1 MSDQSP
7 MFRLTV
13 WLLAILIASIISVP
27 ILWALVTSLKIETM
41 AVSYPPTFW
50 PSPLS
55 ASGYID
61 VVRHATFLSD
71 LFNSFLY
78 SLGAVALALLV
89 SIPAGYAAARFQFPG
104 KRTLLLA
111 ILATSMVPGV
121 ALLIP
126 TYVLLDQAGLLN
138 NRALMVVILAARLTP
153 QSIWFI
159 QNFIEALPIEIEE
172 AAFVDGAQRGQIL
185 TKLVLPLIKPGIAAV
200 AMLGFITTW
209 NDYVT
214 VAVFAPDV
222 ASRTVQVTLVNQV
235 FDAIGISWSFFM
247 AYAIIASVPVVLI
260 FMIAQR
266 WFVAGLTAGTVKG

>member
-1 MSDQSP
+1 MSQGP
-7 MFRLTV
+7 AIRAAI
-13 WLLAILIASIISVP
+13 WLCAVLIAALVSLPVV
-27 ILWALVTSLKIETM
+27 WALITSFKIESM
-41 AVSYPPTFW
+41 AVSYPPVFW
-50 PSPLS
+50 PAP
-55 ASGYID
+55 
-61 VVRHATFLSD
+61 ATLAAYLQVLHHETFVSD
-71 LFNSFLY
+71 LMNSFLY
-78 SLGAVALALLV
+78 SAGAVALSLAV
-89 SIPAGYAAARFQFPG
+89 AIPAGYASARFSFPG
-104 KRTLLLA
+104 KRALMLT

-126 TYVLLDQAGLLN
+126 TYILLDRMGLLN
-138 NRALMVVILAARLTP
+138 NQIVMIVILAARLTP

-159 QNFIEALPIEIEE
+159 QNFVEGLPLEIEE

-185 TKLVLPLIKPGIAAV
+185 TRLVLPLIKPGIAAV
-200 AMLGFITTW
+200 AVLGFITTW

-247 AYAIIASVPVVLI
+247 AYAVVASVPVVLI
-260 FMIAQR
+260 FIAAQR

>member
-1 MSDQSP
+1 